1 MKWMKGNKMKKLYSV
16 YVANASETSFEEY
29 YSEEEVKTI
38 LKFFKDLSKH
48 EVPSYDIPLV
58 EFEII

>member
-1 MKWMKGNKMKKLYSV
+1 MKKLYSV
-16 YVANASETSFEEY
+16 SVYNESESNFEEY
-29 YSEEEVKTI
+29 YTEEEVKTI

-48 EVPSYDIPLV
+48 EVPSYDFPLV